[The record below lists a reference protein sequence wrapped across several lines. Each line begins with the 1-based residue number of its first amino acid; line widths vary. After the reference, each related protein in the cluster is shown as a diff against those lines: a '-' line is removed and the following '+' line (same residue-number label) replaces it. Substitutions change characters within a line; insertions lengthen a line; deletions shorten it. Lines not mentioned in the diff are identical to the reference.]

1 MYSRTRLFNNL
12 PMDICFSSIHSFK
25 SFSSLKLRI
34 TVLLFPSSAIVY
46 YNVGKY
52 IIVSDY
58 EINVIIEVSFLYF
71 YRLTYYD
78 LTSLQRGAIMIDSA
92 KEMPATEKTVTVM
105 AQPAQIEL
113 STNAKGQHQWTIK
126 LYGESMDD
134 GLLKQVLQIDE
145 ALSEKYKSE
154 RDVK

>member
-1 MYSRTRLFNNL
+1 
-12 PMDICFSSIHSFK
+12 
-25 SFSSLKLRI
+25 
-34 TVLLFPSSAIVY
+34 
-46 YNVGKY
+46 
-52 IIVSDY
+52 
-58 EINVIIEVSFLYF
+58 
-71 YRLTYYD
+71 
-78 LTSLQRGAIMIDSA
+78 MIDSA

-126 LYGESMDD
+126 LYGESMDA

-145 ALSEKYKSE
+145 ALSEKYRSE

>member
-1 MYSRTRLFNNL
+1 
-12 PMDICFSSIHSFK
+12 
-25 SFSSLKLRI
+25 
-34 TVLLFPSSAIVY
+34 
-46 YNVGKY
+46 
-52 IIVSDY
+52 
-58 EINVIIEVSFLYF
+58 
-71 YRLTYYD
+71 
-78 LTSLQRGAIMIDSA
+78 MIDSA

>member
-1 MYSRTRLFNNL
+1 MNSTGEL
-12 PMDICFSSIHSFK
+12 
-25 SFSSLKLRI
+25 
-34 TVLLFPSSAIVY
+34 
-46 YNVGKY
+46 
-52 IIVSDY
+52 
-58 EINVIIEVSFLYF
+58 
-71 YRLTYYD
+71 
-78 LTSLQRGAIMIDSA
+78 
-92 KEMPATEKTVTVM
+92 PATEKTVTVM

-145 ALSEKYKSE
+145 ALSEKFKSE

>member
-1 MYSRTRLFNNL
+1 MNSTGEL
-12 PMDICFSSIHSFK
+12 
-25 SFSSLKLRI
+25 
-34 TVLLFPSSAIVY
+34 
-46 YNVGKY
+46 
-52 IIVSDY
+52 
-58 EINVIIEVSFLYF
+58 
-71 YRLTYYD
+71 
-78 LTSLQRGAIMIDSA
+78 
-92 KEMPATEKTVTVM
+92 PATEKTVTVM
-105 AQPAQIEL
+105 AQPALIEL

>member
-1 MYSRTRLFNNL
+1 MTDGTREL
-12 PMDICFSSIHSFK
+12 
-25 SFSSLKLRI
+25 
-34 TVLLFPSSAIVY
+34 
-46 YNVGKY
+46 
-52 IIVSDY
+52 
-58 EINVIIEVSFLYF
+58 
-71 YRLTYYD
+71 
-78 LTSLQRGAIMIDSA
+78 
-92 KEMPATEKTVTVM
+92 PATEKTVTIM

-145 ALSEKYKSE
+145 ILSEKFKSE

>member
-1 MYSRTRLFNNL
+1 MTDN
-12 PMDICFSSIHSFK
+12 
-25 SFSSLKLRI
+25 
-34 TVLLFPSSAIVY
+34 T
-46 YNVGKY
+46 
-52 IIVSDY
+52 
-58 EINVIIEVSFLYF
+58 
-71 YRLTYYD
+71 
-78 LTSLQRGAIMIDSA
+78 
-92 KEMPATEKTVTVM
+92 KEMPAIEKTVTVM

-134 GLLKQVLQIDE
+134 DLLKQVLQIDG